1 MFGRGLK
8 FALPLPLLLCG
19 CASLSPVYVPSP
31 IRIYD
36 AARYEADREECLTAG
51 KNYVSTFDLAGTLS
65 NTVTGATSNTSLIP
79 INPLVPA
86 YGAAGGLA
94 KSLADGLDIM
104 SQTHFN
110 VARHCLTDELAIDH
124 AAIIARPEN

>member
-1 MFGRGLK
+1 MRL
-8 FALPLPLLLCG
+8 ALPLPLLLCG
-19 CASLSPVYVPSP
+19 CASLSPVYVPST
-31 IRIYD
+31 IHIYD
-36 AARYEADREECLTAG
+36 TARYEADRDECLTAG
-51 KNYVSTFDLAGTLS
+51 KDYVSKFDFSSAFVD
-65 NTVTGATSNTSLIP
+65 TVTGATSNTSMIP
-79 INPLVPA
+79 ISPLVPV

-94 KSLADGLDIM
+94 RSLADGADIM